1 MEIHN
6 NCKSIVMKKIYI
18 ILSLIFLFNSCE
30 TENKIHYAIVIHGG
44 AGTILKENMSDELEV
59 AYKEKIKEA
68 LDAGHYILKTNGTS
82 IDAVEAAI
90 KILEDSEL
98 FNAGKGSVLS
108 NNEEV
113 EMDASIMTG
122 RNLNAGA
129 ISGIK
134 HIKNPISLARKV
146 MEESEH
152 VFLSGKGAEDFG
164 VYKGFETVDN
174 NSFITDRRL
183 NSIRNIKRKNSI
195 QNNKFGTVGCVA
207 LDKFGNITSGTST
220 GGMTNKKWNR
230 IGDVPIIG
238 AGTYANNK
246 TCGISSTGWGE
257 YFIRNVVAYD
267 ISSQID
273 YLKIGINEA
282 AKNTLKKVKDL
293 GGSGGVIGIDSYGNV
308 MMDFNTKG
316 MYRGYI
322 NSDGETKIKIYQ

>member
-1 MEIHN
+1 
-6 NCKSIVMKKIYI
+6 MKKTYKLLALILLI
-18 ILSLIFLFNSCE
+18 ISCE
-30 TENKIHYAIVIHGG
+30 TVNKNKFAIVIHGG
-44 AGTILKENMSDELEV
+44 AGTILKENMSNELET
-59 AYKEKIKEA
+59 AYKDKMKEA
-68 LDAGHYILKTNGTS
+68 LEAGHYILKTNGTS
-82 IDAVEAAI
+82 IDAVEVAI

-122 RNLNAGA
+122 HNLNAGA

-152 VFLSGKGAEDFG
+152 VFLSGEGAEDFA
-164 VYKGFETVDN
+164 VSKGFKTVEN
-174 NSFITDRRL
+174 NSFITERRL
-183 NSIRNIKRKNSI
+183 NSVRNAKKRDSI
-195 QNNKFGTVGCVA
+195 QDNKFGTVGCVA

-238 AGTYANNK
+238 AGTYANNN

-273 YLKIGINEA
+273 YLKININQA

-293 GGSGGVIGIDSYGNV
+293 GGSGGVIGIDNNGNV

-322 NSDGETKIKIYQ
+322 KSDGETIIEIYQ

>member
-1 MEIHN
+1 
-6 NCKSIVMKKIYI
+6 MKNIYT
-18 ILSLIFLFNSCE
+18 ILALILLLNSCE
-30 TENKIHYAIVIHGG
+30 KENKIEYAIVVHGG
-44 AGTILKENMSDELEV
+44 AGTIIKENMTDELEV

-68 LDAGHYILKTNGTS
+68 LENGHNILKTNGTS

-122 RNLNAGA
+122 ENLNAGA

-152 VFLSGKGAEDFG
+152 VFLSGKGAEDFA
-164 VYKGFETVDN
+164 VSKGFETIEN
-174 NSFITDRRL
+174 NSFITERRL
-183 NSIRNIKRKNSI
+183 NSVRNAKRRDSI
-195 QNNKFGTVGCVA
+195 QDNKFGTVGCVA

-273 YLKIGINEA
+273 YLKININQA

-293 GGSGGVIGIDSYGNV
+293 GGSGGVIGIDSNGNV
-308 MMDFNTKG
+308 MMDFNTQG

-322 NSDGETKIKIYQ
+322 KSDGEIKIEIYQ

>member
-1 MEIHN
+1 
-6 NCKSIVMKKIYI
+6 MKKTYNL
-18 ILSLIFLFNSCE
+18 LSLILLIISCDTVNNNE
-30 TENKIHYAIVIHGG
+30 FAIVIHGG
-44 AGTILKENMSDELEV
+44 AGTILKENMSNELEN
-59 AYKEKIKEA
+59 AYKDKMKEA
-68 LDAGHYILKTNGTS
+68 LEAGYYILKTKGTS

-90 KILEDSEL
+90 NILEDSEL
-98 FNAGKGSVLS
+98 FNAGRGSVLS
-108 NNEEV
+108 NKEEV

-122 RNLNAGA
+122 HNLNAGA

-152 VFLSGKGAEDFG
+152 VFLSGEGAEDFA
-164 VYKGFETVDN
+164 VSKGFETVEND
-174 NSFITDRRL
+174 SFITERRL
-183 NSIRNIKRKNSI
+183 NSVRNAKKRDSI
-195 QNNKFGTVGCVA
+195 QDNKFGTVGCVA

-238 AGTYANNK
+238 AGTYANNN

-267 ISSQID
+267 ISSQIE
-273 YLKIGINEA
+273 YLKIDINQA

-293 GGSGGVIGIDSYGNV
+293 GGSGGVIGIDSNGNI
-308 MMDFNTKG
+308 MMDFNTQG

-322 NSDGETKIKIYQ
+322 NSDGETKIEIYQ

>member
-1 MEIHN
+1 
-6 NCKSIVMKKIYI
+6 MKKTYKLLALILLI
-18 ILSLIFLFNSCE
+18 ISCE
-30 TENKIHYAIVIHGG
+30 TVNKNKFAIVIHGG
-44 AGTILKENMSDELEV
+44 AGTILKENMSNELEN
-59 AYKEKIKEA
+59 AYKDKMKEA
-68 LDAGHYILKTNGTS
+68 LEAGHYILKTSGTS

-122 RNLNAGA
+122 HNLNAGA

-152 VFLSGKGAEDFG
+152 VFLSGEGAEDFA
-164 VYKGFETVDN
+164 VSKGFKTVEN
-174 NSFITDRRL
+174 NSFITERRL
-183 NSIRNIKRKNSI
+183 NSVRNAKKRDSI
-195 QNNKFGTVGCVA
+195 QDNKFGTVGCVA

-238 AGTYANNK
+238 AGTYANNN

-273 YLKIGINEA
+273 YLKININQA

-293 GGSGGVIGIDSYGNV
+293 GGSGGVIGIDNNGNV

-322 NSDGETKIKIYQ
+322 KSDGETIIEIYQ